1 MLPGGRAGFRRE
13 RTDTQRFLRRRHDAR
28 FRRIDVGRKGLTEAV
43 AVDPEKAVIIGPHL
57 GGAGGGGPLLAE
69 RFAALALLPAQSGEF
84 YPGDDRGG
92 AACRPL
98 DHPPPTGR
106 GGEAEG

>member
-1 MLPGGRAGFRRE
+1 M
-13 RTDTQRFLRRRHDAR
+13 RRRHDAR

-69 RFAALALLPAQSGEF
+69 RFDALAFVQAESGDVDQ
-84 YPGDDRGG
+84 GDDVGG
-92 AACRPL
+92 AVGRP
-98 DHPPPTGR
+98 
-106 GGEAEG
+106 